1 MIVYTPDEVEN
12 ARLAAITTYRGD
24 PESGDEN
31 PDWLD
36 DLKERGKPGTFG
48 YHEALHV
55 ASIQMDSLERYLLEH
70 PAVLMDKD
78 AYRLC
83 HEAHTLLFNLY
94 QHLGA
99 IHLAE
104 DGDEKSDKAA

>member
-1 MIVYTPDEVEN
+1 MISYTPDEVEN
-12 ARLAAITTYRGD
+12 ARLAAITGYRGD
-24 PESGDEN
+24 LDAGEEEN
-31 PDWLD
+31 PNWLD

-48 YHEALHV
+48 YHEALHTT
-55 ASIQMDSLERYLLEH
+55 SIQMDSLERYVLEH
-70 PAVLMDKD
+70 PAILMDKE

-99 IHLAE
+99 IHLAD
-104 DGDEKSDKAA
+104 DGDAPK